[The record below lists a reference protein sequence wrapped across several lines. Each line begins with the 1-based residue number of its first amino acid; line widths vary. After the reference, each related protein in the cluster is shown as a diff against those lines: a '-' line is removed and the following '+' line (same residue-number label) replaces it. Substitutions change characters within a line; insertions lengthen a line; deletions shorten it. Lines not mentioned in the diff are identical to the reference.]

1 MNYHKKKNRDITIG
15 NVTICYCY
23 NRLAWVTPFGQLLET
38 PNKVRAYA
46 ARLCEKLIEN
56 ENISNNG

>member
-1 MNYHKKKNRDITIG
+1 MNYHKKKNRDITVG

-23 NRLAWVTPFGQLLET
+23 NRLAWVTPFGQLLDT

-46 ARLCEKLIEN
+46 DSLCEKLSGDQN
-56 ENISNNG
+56 VSDNG